1 MKALSA
7 EVSVEWRPLSLDR
20 CVEGNPL
27 SFDRCVEGRPLS
39 FDRCVSK
46 STSIGFVRGEAECI
60 GVLVT

>member
-7 EVSVEWRPLSLDR
+7 EVSVEWRPLSL
-20 CVEGNPL
+20 
-27 SFDRCVEGRPLS
+27 DRCVEGRPLS